1 VPVDVRVHI
10 SWSIHLNTV
19 AKRRRTQKTI
29 NMSSEHRRDLSP
41 EAVDRKK
48 RKTGKAKE
56 EENKKEEK
64 KIKKEEKSLDEDILD
79 ECDTFPDSEYPTP
92 PVLEDCCPDDHP
104 RIENVWQDEPEDEWF
119 CPTCNHSPCSFVQ
132 WQEELETIV
141 DLMHPEATNKS
152 KRYHM
157 YKHII
162 RRLHGTL
169 GKGNRKEVPV
179 CFSQGLADLY
189 PSEYYTGYK
198 PNRFESGPQGDR
210 DYDLM

>member
-1 VPVDVRVHI
+1 M
-10 SWSIHLNTV
+10 NTNKN
-19 AKRRRTQKTI
+19 A
-29 NMSSEHRRDLSP
+29 SEHRRDSSP
-41 EAVDRKK
+41 ESVDRKK
-48 RKTGKAKE
+48 KEGKVKE
-56 EENKKEEK
+56 EENKKEVKREDK
-64 KIKKEEKSLDEDILD
+64 LLDEYIYD
-79 ECDTFPDSEYPTP
+79 
-92 PVLEDCCPDDHP
+92 
-104 RIENVWQDEPEDEWF
+104 VWQDEPEDEWL

-132 WQEELETIV
+132 WQEELERIV

-198 PNRFESGPQGDR
+198 PNPFESGPRGDR
-210 DYDLM
+210 HYDLM

>member
-1 VPVDVRVHI
+1 MEK
-10 SWSIHLNTV
+10 N
-19 AKRRRTQKTI
+19 K
-29 NMSSEHRRDLSP
+29 MSSEHRRDSSP
-41 EAVDRKK
+41 EPVERKMRKK
-48 RKTGKAKE
+48 GKAKE

-64 KIKKEEKSLDEDILD
+64 KIVKREEKSLDEDIYD
-79 ECDTFPDSEYPTP
+79 ECRAFPDSEYPTP
-92 PVLEDCCPDDHP
+92 PVLEECCPDDHP
-104 RIENVWQDEPEDEWF
+104 KIENVWQDEPEDEWF
-119 CPTCNHSPCSFVQ
+119 CQTCKHSPCSFLQ
-132 WQEELETIV
+132 WQEELERIV
-141 DLMHPEATNKS
+141 DLLHPEATNKS

-198 PNRFESGPQGDR
+198 PNPFESGPRGDR